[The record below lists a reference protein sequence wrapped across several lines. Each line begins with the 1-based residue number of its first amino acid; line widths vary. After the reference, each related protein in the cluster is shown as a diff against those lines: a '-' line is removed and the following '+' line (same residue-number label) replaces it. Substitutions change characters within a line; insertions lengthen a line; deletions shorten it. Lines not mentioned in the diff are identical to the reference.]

1 MARTAL
7 TPNQLL
13 GSLSAS
19 YATASAATF
28 NGVTIDNTN
37 GNSVPVSGRD
47 LIVVWNPDASAHT
60 VTITSAP
67 DYDGRTSDIA
77 AYSLAQNDHVFFGPL
92 LLDGWRHADGNIY
105 LTSNSALLKVAVL
118 RVPGV

>member
-1 MARTAL
+1 MTRTAL
-7 TPNQLL
+7 TPAQLL
-13 GSLSAS
+13 GSLSSA
-19 YATASAATF
+19 YTAGAATF
-28 NGVTIDNTN
+28 NPVACDASN

-47 LIVVWNPDASAHT
+47 LLMLWNSGASGYT

-92 LLDGWRHADGNIY
+92 LLDGWRQADGNIY